1 MNYTFVQFSHLWYNR
16 FNNVSIW
23 RCGVPVSVSYQIET
37 PEQVKSSRFFPIIII
52 FITISMQNIGTIE
65 FLHTFAHFILYFVSG
80 KKTEI
85 SYFSWC
91 RIHAPM
97 FMDDCKMPLW
107 NVHPIYYPEMTIF
120 THGRFALI
128 LIILHS
134 NWPWNGYVFFWKA
147 FDENILGIW
156 HWMAESALHDLPVN
170 LRTWISDIIKISSCQ
185 TKPFLSPQIFPSKE

>member
-1 MNYTFVQFSHLWYNR
+1 MWCPCLCQLPNRNSRTGKKFKFFSR
-16 FNNVSIW
+16 
-23 RCGVPVSVSYQIET
+23 
-37 PEQVKSSRFFPIIII
+37 III
-52 FITISMQNIGTIE
+52 SVQNIGTVG

-128 LIILHS
+128 LIIIHS
-134 NWPWNGYVFFWKA
+134 NWPWNGSVFSEVLLIH
-147 FDENILGIW
+147 ENIFGIW
-156 HWMAESALHDLPVN
+156 HWIAESALHDLPVN

-185 TKPFLSPQIFPSKE
+185 AKPFLSPQPSPSEE